1 MSNFKKKYEDA
12 IRCYIDAIVLRYGTV
27 GVNQKTIASNV
38 RKHLPLLRRQIDL
51 EIIDRLVSEAFI
63 KFRDEND

>member
-12 IRCYIDAIVLRYGTV
+12 IRFYIDAIVLRYGTV
-27 GVNQKTIASNV
+27 GVNQKIIASNV

-63 KFRDEND
+63 KFGDENE